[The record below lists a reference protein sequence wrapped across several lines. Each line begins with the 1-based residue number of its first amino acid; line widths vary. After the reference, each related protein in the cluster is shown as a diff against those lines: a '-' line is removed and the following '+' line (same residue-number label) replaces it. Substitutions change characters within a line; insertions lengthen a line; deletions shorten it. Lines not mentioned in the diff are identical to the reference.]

1 LKIIHAQIRK
11 NEKLS
16 WFVFQFFVFIFQNF
30 LLWDFFSPKKNK
42 MLSQTSQE
50 KPNIRRSIPDNGAKN
65 LM

>member
-1 LKIIHAQIRK
+1 MLKLEKMK
-11 NEKLS
+11 NYHGL
-16 WFVFQFFVFIFQNF
+16 FFNF
-30 LLWDFFSPKKNK
+30 LCSFSQFSFMGFFSPKKNK